1 MEAKMGRI
9 GNLDFCSPGFAA
21 RTVLVCFTALL
32 LGHGIAD
39 AGDDASPIVIRGSST
54 LQPLVE
60 EWARIYGQTD
70 RAPAFD
76 IEASGSSEG
85 LESLLAGEADVAM
98 ASRPMS
104 AEERVSAEEKG
115 LTIHEIIA
123 ARMGIAVIVN
133 HGNPIS
139 AVSVVDLADVFS
151 GTVTSWQS
159 VGGPDEPI
167 EIVRKLSGWSP
178 DFFKRRIM
186 GDKEFAADSV
196 IVDSKEEVVNEVA
209 DRPWSIGVTGMPE
222 AIPALDRVNLL
233 RLTSGDS
240 DQDSTYALSRPLFL
254 YSLEI
259 SQELQSFLDY
269 VTSPKAQEMI
279 VDTGFY
285 PAKQADAMSTEE

>member
-9 GNLDFCSPGFAA
+9 GNLDLWSRGLAA
-21 RTVLVCFTALL
+21 RIFVVCFAALL
-32 LGHGIAD
+32 LAPGIVD
-39 AGDDASPIVIRGSST
+39 AGDDGSPIVIRGSST

-60 EWARIYGQTD
+60 EWARIYGQSD
-70 RAPAFD
+70 HVPQFD

-85 LESLLAGEADVAM
+85 LESLLDGEADIAM

-104 AEERVSAEEKG
+104 SDERAAAEKKG
-115 LTIHEIIA
+115 LAIHETIA

-133 HGNPIS
+133 VSNPIP

-151 GTVTSWQS
+151 GTITSWQS
-159 VGGPDEPI
+159 IGGPEEPI
-167 EIVRKLSGWSP
+167 EIVRKMSGWSP
-178 DFFKRRIM
+178 DFFRRRIM

-196 IVDSKEEVVNEVA
+196 IVDSKEEVVTEVA
-209 DRPWSIGVTGMPE
+209 GRPWAIGVTGMPE
-222 AIPALDRVNLL
+222 ALPALDRVNLL

-254 YSLEI
+254 YSLEN
-259 SQELQSFLDY
+259 SQELKSFLDY
-269 VTSPKAQEMI
+269 VTSPEAQEMI

-285 PAKQADAMSTEE
+285 PAHQADAMSKE

>member
-1 MEAKMGRI
+1 MRRI
-9 GNLDFCSPGFAA
+9 DNLDRRSPGVVA
-21 RTVLVCFTALL
+21 RTVLVCCTALL
-32 LGHGIAD
+32 LLPGIAD
-39 AGDDASPIVIRGSST
+39 AGDDTSPIVIRGSST

-60 EWARIYGQTD
+60 EWAQIYGQSD
-70 RAPAFD
+70 AAYMFD
-76 IEASGSSEG
+76 IESSGSSEG
-85 LESLLAGEADVAM
+85 IESLLAGEADVAM

-104 AEERVSAEEKG
+104 AEERAAAEEKG
-115 LTIHEIIA
+115 LAINETIA

-139 AVSVVDLADVFS
+139 SVSVDDLADVFA
-151 GTVTSWQS
+151 GTVTSWRS
-159 VGGPDEPI
+159 IGGPEEQI

-178 DFFKRRIM
+178 DFFRRRIM
-186 GDKEFAADSV
+186 GDKEFATDSV

-254 YSLEI
+254 YSGEK
-259 SQELQSFLDY
+259 SPNLQPFLDF
-269 VTSPKAQEMI
+269 VTSPKAQELI

-285 PAKQADAMSTEE
+285 PSHQADAMSKE